1 MQAVA
6 MKNKVRVA
14 FLLKLDEKEGE
25 ISQNYLDVW
34 GGNFFGHQI
43 MFWIKTFVFDH
54 GCPPA
59 KGEITEA
66 PEEHVKK

>member
-43 MFWIKTFVFDH
+43 MYVRTFVFDH